1 MDEEISTFGDIEIE
15 KQKFYLKN
23 FYFLEVVNTDNI
35 LVSYKRKNINTLL
48 VTCMIIIKLNH
59 YI

>member
-1 MDEEISTFGDIEIE
+1 MDEEIITFGDIEIE

-23 FYFLEVVNTDNI
+23 FYFFEVVNTDNI
-35 LVSYKRKNINTLL
+35 LVSYKRKNTNTLL

>member
-1 MDEEISTFGDIEIE
+1 MDEEIITLGDIEIE

-23 FYFLEVVNTDNI
+23 FYFFEVVNTDNI

>member
-59 YI
+59 YM

>member
-1 MDEEISTFGDIEIE
+1 MDEEIITFGDIEIE

-23 FYFLEVVNTDNI
+23 FYFFEVVNTDNI